1 MGGCKVEAS
10 TKDSWPSFAD
20 ASSINKLNL
29 FYNSAK
35 HSIIQLAF
43 SRLRPTENGYIMLG
57 KNIRYC
63 NENVIE
69 FLKKINGRSMD
80 DIVNNL
86 SSNQKKEVID
96 LLFALHRD
104 EFIKIGEI

>member
-1 MGGCKVEAS
+1 M
-10 TKDSWPSFAD
+10 
-20 ASSINKLNL
+20 
-29 FYNSAK
+29 
-35 HSIIQLAF
+35 
-43 SRLRPTENGYIMLG
+43 GYIMLG

-69 FLKKINGRSMD
+69 LLKKINGRSMD